1 MGVLDG
7 LKPAGVFRF
16 FEEISRIP
24 RGSGNE
30 KQISD
35 YLKKFAG
42 DRGLTCIQDASH
54 NIIII
59 KEAAPGYEQEA
70 PYILQGHMDM
80 VTVKK
85 PDCEIDMKKDPLR
98 LCIRDGRV
106 CAEGT
111 SLGGDDGIAVAYI
124 LALLDAQDIR
134 HPRLEMVVTTEEETG
149 LTGAKNIDLS
159 MLRGRQLINLDNE
172 EEGVIITSCAGGARV
187 DVQIPLQWEPIMAE
201 GTRILEIKVQGLQG
215 GHSGSEIDKGRGN
228 ANCLLGRIL
237 MAAAEGST
245 VRLAALQGGQADNAI
260 PRESSAVLVV
270 MEEEKEQVLDRIG
283 RERDEIKE
291 ELQDTDRD
299 FCVLCMEI
307 GSDKNLLQENR
318 ADNSGNNKFDTE
330 KTEKM
335 GELYRNGRQME
346 PKECLTPICTEQAL
360 SCLTSLPDG
369 IIAMSDDVK
378 GLVQTSLNLG
388 IMVLDREMLQLGYAV
403 RSSIDQE
410 KEELCERMKEI
421 ARKTGASVQVRS
433 AYPGW
438 AYRKESPLRDRLS
451 VVYERMY
458 GRKPQL
464 QAIHAGL
471 ECGLLAAKIPGLDC
485 VSIGPDMSD
494 VHTTEESLSI
504 DSVGRVWEYLL
515 QVLAERQ
522 QNL

>member
-1 MGVLDG
+1 M
-7 LKPAGVFRF
+7 
-16 FEEISRIP
+16 
-24 RGSGNE
+24 
-30 KQISD
+30 
-35 YLKKFAG
+35 
-42 DRGLTCIQDASH
+42 
-54 NIIII
+54 
-59 KEAAPGYEQEA
+59 
-70 PYILQGHMDM
+70 
-80 VTVKK
+80 
-85 PDCEIDMKKDPLR
+85 
-98 LCIRDGRV
+98 
-106 CAEGT
+106 
-111 SLGGDDGIAVAYI
+111 
-124 LALLDAQDIR
+124 
-134 HPRLEMVVTTEEETG
+134 
-149 LTGAKNIDLS
+149 
-159 MLRGRQLINLDNE
+159 
-172 EEGVIITSCAGGARV
+172 
-187 DVQIPLQWEPIMAE
+187 
-201 GTRILEIKVQGLQG
+201 
-215 GHSGSEIDKGRGN
+215 
-228 ANCLLGRIL
+228 
-237 MAAAEGST
+237 
-245 VRLAALQGGQADNAI
+245 
-260 PRESSAVLVV
+260 
-270 MEEEKEQVLDRIG
+270 
-283 RERDEIKE
+283 
-291 ELQDTDRD
+291 
-299 FCVLCMEI
+299 
-307 GSDKNLLQENR
+307 
-318 ADNSGNNKFDTE
+318 
-330 KTEKM
+330 
-335 GELYRNGRQME
+335 
-346 PKECLTPICTEQAL
+346 
-360 SCLTSLPDG
+360 SCLSYLPDG

>member
-7 LKPAGVFRF
+7 LKPAGVFHF

-24 RGSGNE
+24 HGSGNE

-42 DRGLTCIQDASH
+42 ERGLECIQDALN

-59 KEAAPGYEQEA
+59 KEATPGYEQEA

-85 PDCEIDMKKDPLR
+85 PDCDIDMTKDPLR
-98 LCIRDGRV
+98 LCVRDGRV

-124 LALLDAQDIR
+124 LALLDAQDIK

-149 LTGAKNIDLS
+149 LTGAQGIDLS

-187 DVQIPLQWEPIMAE
+187 DVDIPLQWETVQTEESTVMQI
-201 GTRILEIKVQGLQG
+201 RVQGLQG

-237 MAAAEGST
+237 MAAAQQT
-245 VRLAALQGGQADNAI
+245 AFRLAAMQGGQADNAI
-260 PRESSAVLVV
+260 PREAEAAVVV
-270 MEEEKEQVLDRIG
+270 SKEALAQMLDCIG
-283 RERDEIKE
+283 KETERIKE
-291 ELQDTDRD
+291 ELKQTDVG
-299 FCVLCMEI
+299 FCVVCRKS
-307 GSDKNLLQENR
+307 GSE
-318 ADNSGNNKFDTE
+318 
-330 KTEKM
+330 
-335 GELYRNGRQME
+335 RQYE
-346 PKECLTPICTEQAL
+346 PKKCLTAACTKQAL
-360 SCLTSLPDG
+360 SCLAALPNG
-369 IIAMSDDVK
+369 IIAMSEDVK

-388 IMVLDREMLQLGYAV
+388 IMTLKEETLQLSYAV
-403 RSSIDQE
+403 RSSIDKE
-410 KEELCERMKEI
+410 KEMLCKRMQEI
-421 ARKTGASVQVRS
+421 AGQAGAETQVRS

-451 VVYERMY
+451 TVYERMY
-458 GRKPQL
+458 GCLPRM

-471 ECGLLAAKIPGLDC
+471 ECGLLTAKIPGLDC
-485 VSIGPDMSD
+485 VSIGPDMAD
-494 VHTTEESLSI
+494 VHTTEESFSI
-504 DSVGRVWEYLL
+504 ESVARMWDYLL
-515 QVLAERQ
+515 AVLAEKQ
-522 QNL
+522 QDR

>member
-7 LKPAGVFRF
+7 LKPAGVFRL

-35 YLKKFAG
+35 YLKKFAE

-85 PDCEIDMKKDPLR
+85 PDCEIDMKKDPLH

-187 DVQIPLQWEPIMAE
+187 DVQIPLQWETMAE

-237 MAAAEGST
+237 MAAAKESK

-260 PRESSAVLVV
+260 PREAGALFAVT
-270 MEEEKEQVLDRIG
+270 EEEKTQVLDRIG
-283 RERDEIKE
+283 RERDRIKG
-291 ELQDTDRD
+291 ELQNTDQD

-307 GSDKNLLQENR
+307 GSDKNLLQENC
-318 ADNSGNNKFDTE
+318 ADNSDNNKFDAE
-330 KTEKM
+330 KTEKT
-335 GELYRNGRQME
+335 GELYHDGRQME
-346 PKECLTPICTEQAL
+346 PKECLTLACTERAL

-369 IIAMSDDVK
+369 IVAMSDDVE

-388 IMVLDREMLQLGYAV
+388 IMGLDQEMLQLSYAV
-403 RSSIDQE
+403 RSSVDQE
-410 KEELCERMKEI
+410 KEELCRRMQEI

-464 QAIHAGL
+464 QAIHA
-471 ECGLLAAKIPGLDC
+471 
-485 VSIGPDMSD
+485 
-494 VHTTEESLSI
+494 
-504 DSVGRVWEYLL
+504 
-515 QVLAERQ
+515 
-522 QNL
+522 

>member
-7 LKPAGVFRF
+7 LRPAGVFHF

-35 YLKKFAG
+35 YLKKFAK
-42 DRGLTCIQDASH
+42 DRNLACIQDDRN

-59 KEAAPGYEQEA
+59 KEATPGYEQEA

-80 VTVKK
+80 VAVKK
-85 PDCEIDMKKDPLR
+85 PDCDIDMKKDPLR
-98 LCIRDGRV
+98 LCIKDGRV
-106 CAEGT
+106 CADGT
-111 SLGGDDGIAVAYI
+111 SLGGDDGIAVAYM
-124 LALLDAQDIR
+124 LALLDARDIR

-149 LTGAKNIDLS
+149 LTGAQCIDLS

-187 DVQIPLQWEPIMAE
+187 DVEIPLQWERISSE
-201 GTRILEIKVQGLQG
+201 ESRILEIRVRGLQG

-228 ANCLLGRIL
+228 ANCLLGRLL
-237 MAAAEGST
+237 MAAANNAE

-260 PRESSAVLVV
+260 PREAGAALVV
-270 MEEEKEQVLDRIG
+270 AAEKLAQVNDCIG
-283 RERDEIKE
+283 KEANKIKE
-291 ELQDTDRD
+291 ELQDTDP
-299 FCVLCMEI
+299 
-307 GSDKNLLQENR
+307 G
-318 ADNSGNNKFDTE
+318 FDVVRTE
-330 KTEKM
+330 KPCHD
-335 GELYRNGRQME
+335 GRQE
-346 PKECLTPICTEQAL
+346 EGEACLTALCTKQAL
-360 SCLTSLPDG
+360 SCLTSLPNG
-369 IIAMSDDVK
+369 IIAMSRDVE

-388 IMVLDREMLQLGYAV
+388 IMNLGQDLLQLGYAV
-403 RSSIDQE
+403 RSSIDRE
-410 KEELCERMKEI
+410 KEELCERMQAI
-421 ARKTGASVQVRS
+421 AGQAGARAQVRS

-438 AYRKESPLRDRLS
+438 AYRRESLLRDRLS
-451 VVYERMY
+451 AVYERMY

-494 VHTTEESLSI
+494 VHTTEESLDIEST
-504 DSVGRVWEYLL
+504 GRVWEYLL
-515 QVLAERQ
+515 AVLAEK
-522 QNL
+522 